1 MVYNIVYILVWC
13 AVAFLYYIVLKN
25 IKIERLFAQGKVRE
39 IRLCY
44 VLLIFVLSYL
54 TTKGLFT
61 LVDIIIPTKM

>member
-13 AVAFLYYIVLKN
+13 AVAFLYYIVLRN
-25 IKIERLFAQGKVRE
+25 IKIERLFVQGKVRE

>member
-13 AVAFLYYIVLKN
+13 AVAFLYYIVLRN
-25 IKIERLFAQGKVRE
+25 IKIERLFDQGKVRE

>member
-13 AVAFLYYIVLKN
+13 AVAFLYYIVLRN

-54 TTKGLFT
+54 TTKGLFM

>member
-13 AVAFLYYIVLKN
+13 AVAFLYYIVLRN
-25 IKIERLFAQGKVRE
+25 IKIERLFTQGKVRE

>member
-13 AVAFLYYIVLKN
+13 AVAFLYYIVLRN

>member
-13 AVAFLYYIVLKN
+13 AVAFLYYIVLRN

-61 LVDIIIPTKM
+61 LVNIIIPTKM

>member
-13 AVAFLYYIVLKN
+13 AVAFLYYIVLRN

-61 LVDIIIPTKM
+61 LVDIIIPTKV